1 MIQQYKH
8 ILVAVDGSDE
18 SDLAFAKA
26 VNVAKRNQAK
36 LFLAH
41 IIDTRAFQSVSSFD
55 DELASQATELAK
67 QTLAELAEKAK
78 RNGVANVVE
87 LVEYGAP
94 KGILARQLPD
104 EYDIDL
110 IMVGAT
116 GLNAVE
122 RLLIGSVSEYIIRHA
137 HCDVL
142 VVRTDL
148 ANQRKK

>member
-1 MIQQYKH
+1 MIQQYQN

-18 SDLAFAKA
+18 SEKAFKKA
-26 VNVAKRNQAK
+26 VNVAKRNDAN
-36 LFLAH
+36 LVLAH
-41 IIDTRAFQSVSSFD
+41 IIDTRAFQSISSFD
-55 DELASQATELAK
+55 DELANQATTMAK
-67 QTLAELAEKAK
+67 QTLAELTTFAKNLGVEKITQ
-78 RNGVANVVE
+78 VVK
-87 LVEYGAP
+87 YGAP
-94 KGILARQLPD
+94 KTILVKDLPS
-104 EYDIDL
+104 EYQIDL

-148 ANQRKK
+148 TTPN

>member
-1 MIQQYKH
+1 MIQQYQN

-18 SDLAFAKA
+18 SEKAFKKA
-26 VNVAKRNQAK
+26 VNVAKRNDAN
-36 LFLAH
+36 LVLAH
-41 IIDTRAFQSVSSFD
+41 IIDTRAFQSISSFD
-55 DELASQATELAK
+55 DELANQATTMAK
-67 QTLAELAEKAK
+67 QTLAELTTLAKNLGVEKITQ
-78 RNGVANVVE
+78 VVK
-87 LVEYGAP
+87 YGAP
-94 KGILARQLPD
+94 KTILAKDLPS
-104 EYDIDL
+104 EYQIDL

-148 ANQRKK
+148 TSPN

>member
-1 MIQQYKH
+1 MIQQYQN

-18 SDLAFAKA
+18 SEKAFKKA
-26 VNVAKRNQAK
+26 VNVAKRNDAN
-36 LFLAH
+36 LVLAH
-41 IIDTRAFQSVSSFD
+41 IIDTRAFQSISSFD
-55 DELASQATELAK
+55 DELANQATTMAK
-67 QTLAELAEKAK
+67 QTLAELTTFAKNLGVEKITQ
-78 RNGVANVVE
+78 VVK
-87 LVEYGAP
+87 YGAP
-94 KGILARQLPD
+94 KTILAKDLPS
-104 EYDIDL
+104 EYQIDL

-148 ANQRKK
+148 TTPN

>member
-1 MIQQYKH
+1 MIQQYQN

-18 SDLAFAKA
+18 SEKAFKKA
-26 VNVAKRNQAK
+26 VNVAKRNDAN
-36 LFLAH
+36 LVLAH
-41 IIDTRAFQSVSSFD
+41 IIDTRAFQSISSFD
-55 DELASQATELAK
+55 DELANQATTMAK
-67 QTLAELAEKAK
+67 QTLAELTTLAKNLGVEKITQ
-78 RNGVANVVE
+78 VVK
-87 LVEYGAP
+87 YGAP
-94 KGILARQLPD
+94 KTILAKDLPS
-104 EYDIDL
+104 EYQIDL

-148 ANQRKK
+148 TTPN

>member
-1 MIQQYKH
+1 MIQQYQN

-18 SDLAFAKA
+18 SEKAFKKA
-26 VNVAKRNQAK
+26 VNVAKRNDAN
-36 LFLAH
+36 LVLAH
-41 IIDTRAFQSVSSFD
+41 IIDTRAFQSISSFD
-55 DELASQATELAK
+55 DELANQATTMAK
-67 QTLAELAEKAK
+67 QTLAELTTFAKNLGVEKITQ
-78 RNGVANVVE
+78 VVK
-87 LVEYGAP
+87 YGAP
-94 KGILARQLPD
+94 KTILAKDLPS
-104 EYDIDL
+104 EYQIDL

-148 ANQRKK
+148 TSPN